1 MLQMYSDDEIDGMI
15 SNVNASMAM
24 EGFEPSKENDQ
35 IFREFVK
42 GQISEAEAIERIK
55 AIIKK

>member
-1 MLQMYSDDEIDGMI
+1 MARDDEIDGMI
-15 SNVNASMAM
+15 SNVNASMTM